1 MKRHKPHESRQH
13 THTRAC
19 LQQTNRGFCLQHNL
33 FELVRHI
40 DVGCLFKCTLYLTH
54 TTHTPHTHKHHL
66 TPHTHPPHT
75 PHTHTHP
82 HPLTHTHTPH
92 TPHTHHTH
100 TTHTSHRTPSLRWD
114 QQRADWVEEEE
125 EEEEEEEP
133 HGKENRTALKSNS

>member
-1 MKRHKPHESRQH
+1 MLMALLIHAQVEVFVPASTNTFTQTHHPHKHLYTDISPAQTPLHRHITRTNTFTH
-13 THTRAC
+13 TH
-19 LQQTNRGFCLQHNL
+19 H
-33 FELVRHI
+33 
-40 DVGCLFKCTLYLTH
+40 TH
-54 TTHTPHTHKHHL
+54 TTHI
-66 TPHTHPPHT
+66 
-75 PHTHTHP
+75 
-82 HPLTHTHTPH
+82 HTPH